1 MAENAAVSTF
11 FHALRFAVEY
21 DARSG
26 CAAELC
32 CAPSGESHARASLTS
47 VTPGPLRLSSFL
59 GVLRLVACR
68 IATHPPLLLLR
79 GHRMRTA
86 LPGISQVASLP
97 SRPFRSCL
105 LMFALF
111 AWEERRLAA
120 CPPRFR
126 VAVAVF
132 PRNLPRSSLACAGLL
147 SEPYL
152 GPRFVRGSNHG
163 SPYIVHV
170 GFFLGGSA
178 FGGSGKGMPCGQKIV
193 NRGVECSAFNGAGR
207 IHGALIN
214 NQV

>member
-1 MAENAAVSTF
+1 MAENAAVLTP

-26 CAAELC
+26 CAADLC
-32 CAPSGESHARASLTS
+32 CAPPGESHACASLTS
-47 VTPGPLRLSSFL
+47 VTPGPLRSSSFL

-79 GHRMRTA
+79 GRRMRAA

-97 SRPFRSCL
+97 SRLFRNCL
-105 LMFALF
+105 LMFVLF

-126 VAVAVF
+126 VAAAVLLW
-132 PRNLPRSSLACAGLL
+132 NLPRSSLTCAGLL

-152 GPRFVRGSNHG
+152 GPRSVRGPSHG
-163 SPYIVHV
+163 SP
-170 GFFLGGSA
+170 FLRTDA
-178 FGGSGKGMPCGQKIV
+178 AV
-193 NRGVECSAFNGAGR
+193 RVDECR
-207 IHGALIN
+207 
-214 NQV
+214 